1 MSNMPASDPMD
12 VDDHSDNKFL
22 AAARESDKIVRS
34 SQEQIEI
41 LRAAIENAHKMI
53 KTHLE
58 KMEEAASGANENR
71 KLDIMEQ
78 ARLQDELADKQWE
91 ATKAMAIGSLA
102 LHNKNKSS
110 ADAFEKARRLGPKLR
125 RPGAQGKVRTCI
137 YCYQR
142 FTAND
147 ECRRH
152 LKLQHYAEMWPEWT
166 AAEAQAAAER
176 DAP

>member
-1 MSNMPASDPMD
+1 MPTSSEDRFMT
-12 VDDHSDNKFL
+12 
-22 AAARESDKIVRS
+22 AAKENDEIIKD

-41 LRAAIENAHKMI
+41 LRAAMEHAHNMI
-53 KTHLE
+53 KEHLE
-58 KMEEAASGANENR
+58 KMEQAASAANENR
-71 KLDIMEQ
+71 KLDIIEQ

-91 ATKAMAIGSLA
+91 ATKAMATGSLA
-102 LHNKNKSS
+102 LYNKNKNSS
-110 ADAFEKARRLGPKLR
+110 DAFEKARRLGPKIR
-125 RPGAQGKVRTCI
+125 RSGAQGKVKTCI

-152 LKLQHYAEMWPEWT
+152 LKLQHYAEMWPDWT

>member
-1 MSNMPASDPMD
+1 MTAAK
-12 VDDHSDNKFL
+12 DNDEIIKH
-22 AAARESDKIVRS
+22 

-41 LRAAIENAHKMI
+41 LRAAMENGHKMI
-53 KTHLE
+53 KQHLE
-58 KMEEAASGANENR
+58 KMEQAASAANENR
-71 KLDIMEQ
+71 KLDIIEQ

-91 ATKAMAIGSLA
+91 ATKAMATGSLA
-102 LHNKNKSS
+102 LYNQNKNSS
-110 ADAFEKARRLGPKLR
+110 DAFDKARRLGPKIR
-125 RPGAQGKVRTCI
+125 RSGAQGKVKTCI

-142 FTAND
+142 LTAND

-152 LKLQHYAEMWPEWT
+152 LKLQHYAEMWPDWT

>member
-1 MSNMPASDPMD
+1 MSNTPTGSEDRFM
-12 VDDHSDNKFL
+12 
-22 AAARESDKIVRS
+22 AAAKDNDEVIKN

-41 LRAAIENAHKMI
+41 LLAAMENGHKMI
-53 KTHLE
+53 KEHLE
-58 KMEEAASGANENR
+58 KMKEAASTANENR

-78 ARLQDELADKQWE
+78 ARLQDELAEKQWE
-91 ATKAMAIGSLA
+91 ATKALATGSLA
-102 LHNKNKSS
+102 LYNKNKNSS
-110 ADAFEKARRLGPKLR
+110 DAFEKARRLGPKIR
-125 RPGAQGKVRTCI
+125 RSGAQGKVKTCI

-152 LKLQHYAEMWPEWT
+152 LKLQHYAEMWPDWT

>member
-1 MSNMPASDPMD
+1 M
-12 VDDHSDNKFL
+12 
-22 AAARESDKIVRS
+22 AAAKDNDEVIKN

-41 LRAAIENAHKMI
+41 LRAAMDNAHKMI

-58 KMEEAASGANENR
+58 KMKEAASVANENR
-71 KLDIMEQ
+71 KLDIIEQ

-91 ATKAMAIGSLA
+91 ATKAMATGSLA
-102 LHNKNKSS
+102 LYNQNKNSS
-110 ADAFEKARRLGPKLR
+110 DAFEKARRLGPKIR
-125 RPGAQGKVRTCI
+125 RSGAQGKVKTCI

-152 LKLQHYAEMWPEWT
+152 LKLQHYAEMWPDWT

>member
-1 MSNMPASDPMD
+1 MSNIPTSSEDRFMI
-12 VDDHSDNKFL
+12 
-22 AAARESDKIVRS
+22 AAKENDEIIKD

-53 KTHLE
+53 KEHLE
-58 KMEEAASGANENR
+58 KMKEAASAANENR
-71 KLDIMEQ
+71 KLDIIEQ
-78 ARLQDELADKQWE
+78 TRLQDELADKQWE
-91 ATKAMAIGSLA
+91 ATKAMATGSLA
-102 LHNKNKSS
+102 LYNQNKNSS
-110 ADAFEKARRLGPKLR
+110 DAFEKARRLGPKIR
-125 RPGAQGKVRTCI
+125 RSGAQGKVKTCI

-152 LKLQHYAEMWPEWT
+152 LKLQHYAEMWPDWT
-166 AAEAQAAAER
+166 AAEAQTAAER

>member
-1 MSNMPASDPMD
+1 MSNMPTSSEDRFMT
-12 VDDHSDNKFL
+12 
-22 AAARESDKIVRS
+22 AAKENDEIIKD

-58 KMEEAASGANENR
+58 KMEQAASAANENR
-71 KLDIMEQ
+71 KLDIIEQ
-78 ARLQDELADKQWE
+78 ACLQDELADKQWE
-91 ATKAMAIGSLA
+91 ATKAMATGSLA
-102 LHNKNKSS
+102 LYNQNKNSS
-110 ADAFEKARRLGPKLR
+110 DAFVKARRLGPKIR
-125 RPGAQGKVRTCI
+125 RSGAQGKVKTCI

-152 LKLQHYAEMWPEWT
+152 LKLQHYAEMWPDWT

>member
-1 MSNMPASDPMD
+1 MSNMPTSSEDRFMT
-12 VDDHSDNKFL
+12 
-22 AAARESDKIVRS
+22 AAKENDEIIKD

-58 KMEEAASGANENR
+58 KMEQAASAANENR
-71 KLDIMEQ
+71 KLDIIEQ
-78 ARLQDELADKQWE
+78 ACLQDELADKQWE
-91 ATKAMAIGSLA
+91 ATKAMATGSLA
-102 LHNKNKSS
+102 LYNQNKNSS
-110 ADAFEKARRLGPKLR
+110 DAFEKARRLGPKIR
-125 RPGAQGKVRTCI
+125 RSGAQGKVKTCI

-152 LKLQHYAEMWPEWT
+152 LKLQHYAEMWPDWT